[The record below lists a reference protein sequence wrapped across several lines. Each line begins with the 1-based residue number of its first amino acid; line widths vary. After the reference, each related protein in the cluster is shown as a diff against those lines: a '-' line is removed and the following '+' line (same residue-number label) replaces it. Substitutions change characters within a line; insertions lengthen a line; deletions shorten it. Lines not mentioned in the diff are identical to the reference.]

1 MKEIC
6 NLSDTSYKQSSNVK
20 NRKIKYKKA
29 EAATAADLKLFLLK
43 YSCGAIK
50 FPFCHSY
57 GFI

>member
-29 EAATAADLKLFLLK
+29 EAATAADLKFFFAQIFMWG
-43 YSCGAIK
+43 Y
-50 FPFCHSY
+50 
-57 GFI
+57 